1 MLWQP
6 STSKSCSVRWNN
18 HLVVHSYALG
28 GEQVPGI
35 AFSIT
40 ENTLRV
46 ESLPSV
52 ALWVLNPKPGCVG
65 NSPAI
70 EIPQHPGAFN

>member
-1 MLWQP
+1 MEQP
-6 STSKSCSVRWNN
+6 PSGAFLCFR
-18 HLVVHSYALG
+18 G
-28 GEQVPGI
+28 GASI

-46 ESLPSV
+46 ESLPSM